1 VKRFL
6 SVFVSVSVVMLI
18 MGMCSAC
25 TERVV
30 RRASVDD
37 GLLKLV
43 DSALRRAGDN
53 AAQLRQAID
62 KAPDDQKEGVRFLIA
77 YMPKR
82 DLTSLSSDF
91 LLKNV
96 DCAYRAWRQAP
107 WKDRISRELFL
118 NDVLPYASINE
129 RRDNWR
135 EDFYKRFKPLVAN
148 AKTPG
153 QAAVILNEKI
163 FPLLKV
169 RFSRK
174 RPKADQSPYESIEA
188 SMASCTGMSVLL
200 IDACRSVGIPA
211 RLAGTPLW
219 SNKSGNH
226 SWVEVWDGVWH
237 YTGAGEPVGG
247 KLDRAWFTARAAGAQ
262 EKHRRHAIYATS
274 FKRTD
279 ITFPLM
285 WNRSIDYVYAVNVTA
300 RYAKSAAP
308 KKQPEASANLD
319 VEMSMHAV
327 DQLKKYLKSTTGK
340 RPPISAQEFATVA
353 LTAKDA
359 REAQRILW
367 DDHVQR
373 IRQTRTAEMKAR
385 RLTADGVKMPFFY
398 SVTGKTPKNGR
409 SLYISLHGGG
419 GAPKR
424 VNDRQ
429 WHNQKRLYKVP
440 EGVYLTPR
448 APSDAW
454 NMWHKAHIDTLLDRL
469 IENLIVLENVD
480 PNRIYLLGYSAGGDG
495 VYRLGPRMADRWAAA
510 SMMAGHPGNASAVN
524 LRNTPFSI
532 HVGER
537 DAAYKRNKVARE
549 WGDKLDKLQKGDPK
563 GYVHWTKIYKGK
575 GHWMDREDAAAIPW
589 MGKYTRNPLPTTLV
603 WRQDRHQRF
612 YWLATGK
619 LQPGTVVRAELK
631 GQTIDLQ
638 TDNATQ
644 LIIRINDKMLDLD
657 KLVTVTSKGKI
668 LHEARLVRSI
678 GTLAKTITKRG
689 DPSSIF
695 SAEIV
700 IR

>member
-1 VKRFL
+1 MKRFL
-6 SVFVSVSVVMLI
+6 FVFVAMLI
-18 MGMCSAC
+18 VSTSSAC

-30 RRASVDD
+30 PPVPVDD
-37 GLLKLV
+37 GLSKLV

-53 AAQLRQAID
+53 APQLRQAID

-82 DLTSLSSDF
+82 DLTSLSSGF
-91 LLKNV
+91 LLGHV
-96 DCAYRAWRQAP
+96 DWAYRAWRQSP
-107 WKDRISRELFL
+107 WKDRVPKELFL
-118 NDVLPYASINE
+118 NDVLPYASVNE

-135 EDFYKRFKPLVAN
+135 EDFYKRFKPLVAK

-174 RPKADQSPYESIEA
+174 RPKADQSPYETIKA

-211 RLAGTPLW
+211 RFAGTPLW

-226 SWVEVWDGVWH
+226 SWVEVWDGKWH
-237 YTGAGEPVGG
+237 YTGAGEPVDG
-247 KLDRAWFTARAAGAQ
+247 KLDRAWFTARAETAQ
-262 EKHRRHAIYATS
+262 EKHRHHAIYATS
-274 FKRTD
+274 FKPTG
-279 ITFPLM
+279 ITFPLV
-285 WNRSIDYVYAVNVTA
+285 WNRSIDYVYAVNVTK
-300 RYAKSAAP
+300 RYAKPAAT
-308 KKQPEASANLD
+308 KKQPGTSTNLD
-319 VEMSMHAV
+319 IEMSMHAV
-327 DQLKKYLKSTTGK
+327 DQLKTYLKSATDK
-340 RPPISAQEFATVA
+340 RPPMAAQEFATVA

-359 REAQRILW
+359 AEAQRILW

-373 IRQTRTAEMKAR
+373 IRQTRAAEMKSR
-385 RLTADGVKMPFFY
+385 ILTVKGAKMPFYY
-398 SVTGKTPKNGR
+398 SVTGKAPKNGR
-409 SLYISLHGGG
+409 SLYISMHGGG

-424 VNDRQ
+424 VNDSQ

-440 EGVYLTPR
+440 EGIYLAPR

-454 NMWHKAHIDTLLDRL
+454 NMWHKAHIDTLFDRL
-469 IENLIVLENVD
+469 IENLVVLENVD
-480 PNRIYLLGYSAGGDG
+480 PNRVYLLGYSAGGDG
-495 VYRLGPRMADRWAAA
+495 VYRLGPRMADRWAAV
-510 SMMAGHPGNASAVN
+510 SMMAGHPGDSSAEN

-575 GHWMDREDAAAIPW
+575 GHWMNREDAAAIPW
-589 MGKYTRNPLPTTLV
+589 MSKYTRNPLPTTLV
-603 WRQDRHQRF
+603 WRQDSHPRF

-619 LQPGTVVRAELK
+619 LQKGTVVRAK
-631 GQTIDLQ
+631 RRGQTIDLQ
-638 TDNATQ
+638 TDKTSQ
-644 LIIRINDKMLDLD
+644 LIIRLNDKMLDLD

-668 LHEARLVRSI
+668 LHEARFVRTI
-678 GTLAKTITKRG
+678 GTLAKTIAQRG

-695 SAEIV
+695 SAEII